1 MENIKEAIVLVLET
15 IESEDLEQP
24 APESPKIIADEIPHL
39 VIPDAVPVGSFFGGV
54 FQVVNAES
62 IWLAF
67 DQPVIHSDSFAG
79 K

>member
-1 MENIKEAIVLVLET
+1 
-15 IESEDLEQP
+15 
-24 APESPKIIADEIPHL
+24 
-39 VIPDAVPVGSFFGGV
+39 VGFFSGGV

-62 IWLAF
+62 IWLAL